1 MRTRQYIVQMMTVVT
16 VLGVLGWGLAHAVKL
31 EVDIGDSNCSDIIG
45 DPYCTI
51 QEAVN
56 AASPG
61 DRIDVEPGTYLENV
75 TIPSGKDSIN
85 LDASPA
91 TIDCAG
97 SGTGIT
103 VLGDGNIVEDF
114 KIVNCDIGIDI
125 GDVTEMVVSGEGNLV
140 EDNKLDTNTI
150 GIRVSG
156 EGNLIEDNRVTN
168 SYSHGIEVIGG
179 KLHVVEENK
188 MTGNTGWGFVIRSE
202 TSDNVVQNNE
212 AVDNGSGGYWIDG
225 RSETDEDVRSNRNL
239 LFDNEA
245 EENGGDGFRLEEGRR
260 TQLLEN
266 DAVGNKGNGFNLIG
280 DARRN
285 KLVENWAE
293 ENEGHGFSLTVFD
306 GDMRP
311 GARDALLVDNT
322 AVRNWGDGYHLEGE
336 SRRDHD
342 VLIRNLA
349 EANGGDGFNT
359 DAAINGGSYVENVA
373 NSNTGFGMRDDS
385 PAPFPSTGG
394 TYGTRNVYTD
404 NKCAS
409 NGAGDSNK
417 AGLCN

>member
-1 MRTRQYIVQMMTVVT
+1 
-16 VLGVLGWGLAHAVKL
+16 VKL
-31 EVDIGDSNCSDIIG
+31 EVENVDPNCDDDIG

-51 QEAVN
+51 QAAVD

-61 DRIDVEPGTYLENV
+61 DRIDVESGTYYENV

-85 LDASPA
+85 LDASSSVI
-91 TIDCAG
+91 IDCAG
-97 SGTGIT
+97 SGSGIT

-114 KIVNCDIGIDI
+114 TIMHCDIGIDI
-125 GDVTEMVVSGEGNLV
+125 GLVIGIEVSGQGNLV
-140 EDNKLDTNTI
+140 ESNVLDTNTI

-156 EGNLIEDNRVTN
+156 EGNLIEDNWVKN
-168 SYSHGIEVIGG
+168 SYSNGIEMVGG
-179 KLHVVEENK
+179 RLNVLEENK
-188 MTGNTGWGFVIRSE
+188 TEGNMGWGIVIRSD
-202 TSDNVVQNNE
+202 TDDNVVQNNE
-212 AVDNGSGGYWIDG
+212 AVDNDSGGYWIDG
-225 RSETDEDVRSNRNL
+225 RFAAEGGDVRSDRNV
-239 LFDNEA
+239 LFDNVA
-245 EENGGDGFRLEEGRR
+245 EENGGDGFRLEDGRR

-293 ENEGHGFSLTVFD
+293 ENEGRGFSLTVFED
-306 GDMRP
+306 TTVP
-311 GARDALLVDNT
+311 GARDALLVDNV
-322 AVRNWGDGYHLEGE
+322 ALGNWGDGYHLEGE
-336 SRRDHD
+336 RRRDHD
-342 VLIRNLA
+342 VLMRNLA

-359 DAAINGGSYVENVA
+359 NLLINGGSYVENRA
-373 NSNTGFGMRDDS
+373 HGNTGFGMRDDS
-385 PAPFPSTGG
+385 PAPFPNSGG

-417 AGLCN
+417 AGLCK